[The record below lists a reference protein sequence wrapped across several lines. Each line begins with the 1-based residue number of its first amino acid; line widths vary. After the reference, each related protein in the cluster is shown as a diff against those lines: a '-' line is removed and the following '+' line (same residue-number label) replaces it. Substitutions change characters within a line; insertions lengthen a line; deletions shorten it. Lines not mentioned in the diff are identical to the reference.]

1 MKQCKG
7 VIARQ
12 DPLEPIGRCGARTDR
27 SYCPRCA
34 QDPSQGFWNEV
45 LKPGWDKN
53 VTSTVDRLLTAP
65 EVPSKPRPKP
75 RPTSKPKRKKPPHK
89 TAYMSREEARKL
101 LLGG

>member
-1 MKQCKG
+1 MKQCRG

-34 QDPSQGFWNEV
+34 QDPAQGFWNEV

-53 VTSTVDRLLTAP
+53 VTSTVDRILTAP
-65 EVPSKPRPKP
+65 PIPKPAPKPRPKQ
-75 RPTSKPKRKKPPHK
+75 KKPPHK
-89 TAYMSREEARKL
+89 TGLMSREEARKV
-101 LLGG
+101 LLG